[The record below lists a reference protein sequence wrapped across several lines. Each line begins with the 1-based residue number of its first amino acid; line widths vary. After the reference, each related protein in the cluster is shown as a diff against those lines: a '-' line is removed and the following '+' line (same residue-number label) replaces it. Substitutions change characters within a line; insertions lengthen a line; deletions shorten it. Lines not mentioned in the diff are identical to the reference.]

1 MDIDIIFKIAAVGI
15 LVAILNQLLN
25 KAGKEEIAMMTTI
38 AGLIIVLLM
47 VIDMISG
54 LFETIG
60 QIFGLF

>member
-54 LFETIG
+54 LFETIR
-60 QIFGLF
+60 QIFWLF

>member
-38 AGLIIVLLM
+38 AGLKIVLLM

-54 LFETIG
+54 LFETIR

>member
-38 AGLIIVLLM
+38 AGLMIVLLM

-54 LFETIG
+54 LFETIR

>member
-1 MDIDIIFKIAAVGI
+1 MNIC
-15 LVAILNQLLN
+15 LLYTLLN

-54 LFETIG
+54 LFETIR